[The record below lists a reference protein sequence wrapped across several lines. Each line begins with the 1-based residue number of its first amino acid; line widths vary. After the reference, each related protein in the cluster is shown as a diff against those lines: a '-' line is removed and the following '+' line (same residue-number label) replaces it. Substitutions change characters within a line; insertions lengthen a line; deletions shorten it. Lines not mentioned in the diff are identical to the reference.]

1 MKRRTIERI
10 GQEDEGGEMK
20 VVSPPVHRGRP
31 PPADRVA
38 IRLDAQPPAR
48 RKHRLCL
55 SVLAL
60 QGFDRVFGC
69 VVWAVQRIRTR
80 LTGELD
86 IAHPETLPWSRE
98 VAAVLYG
105 LPAPPGIPGGHR
117 SVRERM
123 ECKRGGKEE
132 LKSSGL
138 LPRQCT
144 LYCFIR
150 FVFPCQPL
158 PPPIACRRKSSLR
171 PSPTSPSCTGDEGC
185 TGGGAEERR
194 SGSCARLRL
203 PYPCLF
209 VWTDLSRS
217 WGRWPSA
224 AGAPRQPL
232 PPIAASPPYLSAI
245 SSPADDH
252 ERS

>member
-1 MKRRTIERI
+1 M
-10 GQEDEGGEMK
+10 
-20 VVSPPVHRGRP
+20 
-31 PPADRVA
+31 
-38 IRLDAQPPAR
+38 
-48 RKHRLCL
+48 
-55 SVLAL
+55 
-60 QGFDRVFGC
+60 FGC
-69 VVWAVQRIRTR
+69 VVWAVRRFRTR

-86 IAHPETLPWSRE
+86 TAHPETLPWSRE

-158 PPPIACRRKSSLR
+158 PPPIACRRKSSFR

-232 PPIAASPPYLSAI
+232 PPIATSPPYLRCWALRRGI
-245 SSPADDH
+245 D
-252 ERS
+252 R

>member
-1 MKRRTIERI
+1 
-10 GQEDEGGEMK
+10 MK

-86 IAHPETLPWSRE
+86 TAHPETLPWSRE

-105 LPAPPGIPGGHR
+105 LPAPPGTPGGQG
-117 SVRERM
+117 SIGERM
-123 ECKRGGKEE
+123 ECKRGG
-132 LKSSGL
+132 
-138 LPRQCT
+138 
-144 LYCFIR
+144 
-150 FVFPCQPL
+150 
-158 PPPIACRRKSSLR
+158 
-171 PSPTSPSCTGDEGC
+171 
-185 TGGGAEERR
+185 RR
-194 SGSCARLRL
+194 S
-203 PYPCLF
+203 
-209 VWTDLSRS
+209 SRAPVCCRANALCTAS
-217 WGRWPSA
+217 SA
-224 AGAPRQPL
+224 
-232 PPIAASPPYLSAI
+232 S
-245 SSPADDH
+245 SSPASPSRLPSPAA
-252 ERS
+252 ERARCVPPRRRRRALETRDAQVEAPKSAGPEAARDSACPTRASSSGPISRGPGGGGHQLPTPHAISYLPSPPARLSQRNRRRCRARRRS